1 MARVTNRQLG
11 NVGNL
16 GDVIKHAAL
25 VELAALLAQ
34 APERVSFVDTHAFQ
48 IHAPLADPARWAR
61 EVEALVCSH
70 VAYARYAELE
80 RAALARDNHYLCSSG
95 LVLETLGEKRACAV
109 LGEANAASRAEIAAQ
124 IATEQLANVLIAE
137 GAARVDDGMR
147 VPAGGALLVHVDP
160 FALSAALWSE
170 IAPALDAMCSR
181 SAVAV
186 VVVYRYSRSAAAPWP
201 IAPASTTGP
210 VATTRGGPHEVAA
223 YASAEIAGAVLEVCA
238 SLGWR
243 DLTVWRE
250 RG

>member
-1 MARVTNRQLG
+1 MARVINRQLG

-25 VELAALLAQ
+25 IELASLLAR
-34 APERVSFVDTHAFQ
+34 AYERVSFVDTHTFQ
-48 IHAPLADPARWAR
+48 IQAPLADQARWER
-61 EVEALVCSH
+61 DVDALVGRH

-80 RAALARDNHYLCSSG
+80 RAALARANQYRCSSG
-95 LVLETLGEKRACAV
+95 LVLDTLGERRSCAV

-124 IATEQLANVLIAE
+124 IATEHLANVHVAE
-137 GAARVDDGMR
+137 DATRVDDGMR
-147 VPAGGALLVHVDP
+147 VPTGGALLVHVDP
-160 FALSAALWSE
+160 FALSTAHWSE

-181 SAVAV
+181 SAVAI

-201 IAPASTTGP
+201 NAPTGTTGP

-223 YASAEIAGAVLEVCA
+223 YASAGIADAVREVCA

-243 DLTVWRE
+243 DLIASP
-250 RG
+250 